1 MTQNMIFQYGNTRM
15 THWRTNNYLDQMDI
29 LTKIEIGQKKI
40 ESTQG
45 LALRRLLTR
54 RLKKG
59 KTIETHFHLVE
70 IALAISS
77 AKNLFLIRQS
87 AENGKKLGYHD
98 ENEEKTGADCKNK

>member
-1 MTQNMIFQYGNTRM
+1 MGSTGMK
-15 THWRTNNYLDQMDI
+15 HWRINNHIDRNDI
-29 LTKIEIGQKKI
+29 LTQIENGQKKI
-40 ESTQG
+40 ESKQG

-59 KTIETHFHLVE
+59 KTIETHFHLLE

-77 AKNLFLIRQS
+77 EKNLFLIRQS
-87 AENGKKLGYHD
+87 AENGKKQLGYHD

>member
-1 MTQNMIFQYGNTRM
+1 
-15 THWRTNNYLDQMDI
+15 MDI

-70 IALAISS
+70 IALVISS
-77 AKNLFLIRQS
+77 EKNLFFLRQS
-87 AENGKKLGYHD
+87 AANGKQLGYHD
-98 ENEEKTGADCKNK
+98 KNEAKTGADWKDKQKNK

>member
-1 MTQNMIFQYGNTRM
+1 M
-15 THWRTNNYLDQMDI
+15 THWRTNNHLDQMDI

-70 IALAISS
+70 IALIISS
-77 AKNLFLIRQS
+77 EKNLFLLRQS
-87 AENGKKLGYHD
+87 AANGKKQQGSHD
-98 ENEEKTGADCKNK
+98 ENEAKTGADWKDKQKNK

>member
-1 MTQNMIFQYGNTRM
+1 MGSSRM
-15 THWRTNNYLDQMDI
+15 RQWRINNYLDHNDI

-40 ESTQG
+40 ESKQG

-59 KTIETHFHLVE
+59 KTIETHFHLLE

-77 AKNLFLIRQS
+77 EKNLFLIRQS

-98 ENEEKTGADCKNK
+98 ENEDKTGADCKIK

>member
-1 MTQNMIFQYGNTRM
+1 M

-70 IALAISS
+70 IALVISS
-77 AKNLFLIRQS
+77 EKNLFFLRQS
-87 AENGKKLGYHD
+87 AANGKQLGYHD
-98 ENEEKTGADCKNK
+98 KNEAKTGADWKDKQKNK